1 MNGNQ
6 WRVLA
11 GALIIS
17 SIWSVLPAV
26 AQTQQQVDW
35 CVNQGNVFSLD
46 QVIDGCTASIQSGKW
61 SGESLSWAYYNRGN
75 AYDDKGDVDRAIAD
89 YTEAI
94 RLDPKFADAYNN
106 RGLSWESKGDLQKA
120 LVDFT
125 KFSELAPSDADGPK
139 AIERVRKAM
148 AASK

>member
-61 SGESLSWAYYNRGN
+61 SGEGLSWAYYNRGN

-94 RLDPKFADAYNN
+94 RLDPKFALAYNN
-106 RGLSWESKGDLQKA
+106 RGNAYKAKGNSGRARADFDQANA
-120 LVDFT
+120 LM
-125 KFSELAPSDADGPK
+125 PQ
-139 AIERVRKAM
+139 
-148 AASK
+148 

>member
-17 SIWSVLPAV
+17 SIWSVLQAV

-61 SGESLSWAYYNRGN
+61 SGEGLSWAYYNRGN
-75 AYDDKGDVDRAIAD
+75 AYDDKGDVDRAITD

-94 RLDPKFADAYNN
+94 RLDPKFALAYNN
-106 RGLSWESKGDLQKA
+106 RENKNEDKGDI
-120 LVDFT
+120 DR
-125 KFSELAPSDADGPK
+125 
-139 AIERVRKAM
+139 AIEENEQAM
-148 AASK
+148 WLDPKDALA